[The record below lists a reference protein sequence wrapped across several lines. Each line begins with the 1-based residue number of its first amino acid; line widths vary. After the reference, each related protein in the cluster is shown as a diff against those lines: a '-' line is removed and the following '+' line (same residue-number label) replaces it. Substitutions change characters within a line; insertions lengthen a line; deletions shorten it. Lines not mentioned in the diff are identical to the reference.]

1 MFNKT
6 LHVTFSLLTGVLISV
21 LCCPVFSLAGNH
33 MASGDPMVKITTMPT
48 AIDLKKTMAKI
59 SADVAQETGLP
70 ETFVT
75 YYWQFFQDMYCPG
88 CEKAGVKEVV
98 FIDLYTPGFLDIKDR
113 QLFMVSLAEAIAS
126 HTPYGIKDIYLHTHI
141 AEKDQLFIMGD
152 IITNWKQVGGPD
164 DGSDIK
170 Q

>member
-1 MFNKT
+1 MCNNTHF
-6 LHVTFSLLTGVLISV
+6 VTSFLLAGLLISLLCTPLS
-21 LCCPVFSLAGNH
+21 SSAGNQ
-33 MASGDPMVKITTMPT
+33 MTPGDPMVKITTMPT
-48 AIDLKKTMAKI
+48 TLDLNKTMAKI
-59 SADVAQETGLP
+59 SADVVKETGLP

-75 YYWQFFQDMYCPG
+75 YYWQFFQDMYCPV

-98 FIDLYTPGFLDIKDR
+98 FIDLYTPGFLDSKDR
-113 QLFMVSLAEAIAS
+113 QIFMTSLAKAIAT

-170 Q
+170 

>member
-1 MFNKT
+1 MCNKT
-6 LHVTFSLLTGVLISV
+6 PFVTSFLLLGLLISLLCTPI
-21 LCCPVFSLAGNH
+21 FSLAGSQ
-33 MASGDPMVKITTMPT
+33 MTPGDPMVKITTMPT
-48 AIDLKKTMAKI
+48 TIDLNKAMAKI
-59 SADVAQETGLP
+59 SADVAKETGLP

-98 FIDLYTPGFLDIKDR
+98 FIDLYTPGFLGSKDR
-113 QLFMVSLAEAIAS
+113 QIFMVSLAKAIAT

-164 DGSDIK
+164 DASDIK
-170 Q
+170 

>member
-1 MFNKT
+1 MLYKT
-6 LHVTFSLLTGVLISV
+6 PSSTFLLLAGVLLTLLYLPTS
-21 LCCPVFSLAGNH
+21 SLAGDH
-33 MASGDPMVKITTMPT
+33 MTPGDPMVKITTMPT
-48 AIDLKKTMAKI
+48 TIDLQKTMAKI
-59 SADVAQETGLP
+59 SADVAEETGLP

-75 YYWQFFQDMYCPG
+75 YYWQFFQNMYCPG

-98 FIDLYTPGFLDIKDR
+98 FIDLYTPGFLDVKDR
-113 QLFMVSLAEAIAS
+113 QIFMESLAKAIAT

-164 DGSDIK
+164 DGDE
-170 Q
+170 